1 MGKVIKFLI
10 LATFFLSGD
19 AFSQSKISNPPTP
32 PPQAP
37 QYDEYNSENRFND
50 FRSNWYRKAQI
61 KSEGIKYNEEGLKP
75 YLDDNY
81 INLLKDL
88 YEKKLERFPE
98 CVQVDL
104 CTDIRTKRLHYLVGK
119 TYSPRYKESPVY
131 PMRAQESGTQG
142 YVIVAFDINK
152 KGAAEN
158 VYKIESTC
166 TLANGQIQKNCE
178 VFDSATIKA
187 AKKVKY
193 YPATINGEPVEV
205 TNVPHKYTFELEG
218 QENQVVVDYPKR
230 ILRKI
235 EQFTN
240 KKQWVLLEDYARDL
254 HGRYELKYY
263 WIAEA
268 QFHKQNFDDAKIN
281 YKRLL
286 SFDAVADKVKGSAR
300 ERLLQINYSENNF
313 DERDGYCTTSGSYI
327 QHYLC
332 GINYLTIGDS
342 VSGVYFFIS
351 ALKYMKSSKVKNSNL
366 QTTMLDLMEMQ
377 RDYLFEDLSKLN

>member
-1 MGKVIKFLI
+1 VGKVIKFLI
-10 LATFFLSGD
+10 LATFFLCGD
-19 AFSQSKISNPPTP
+19 ALGQSKISNPPTP

-37 QYDEYNSENRFND
+37 QYDEYNSDNRFND
-50 FRSNWYRKAQI
+50 FRSSWYREAEI

-75 YLDDNY
+75 YLDDNF

-88 YEKKLERFPE
+88 YKKKLERFPE
-98 CVQVDL
+98 CVRIDF
-104 CTDIRTKRLHYLVGK
+104 CNDTKTKRLNFLVGT
-119 TYSPRYKESPVY
+119 TYSPKYKAGPVY
-131 PMRAQESGTQG
+131 PTRALENGTQG

-152 KGAAEN
+152 KGAPEN
-158 VYKIESTC
+158 IYKVESSC
-166 TLANGQIQKNCE
+166 TLKNGKINKGCE
-178 VFDSATIKA
+178 VFDKAVIKA
-187 AKKVKY
+187 AEKVKY
-193 YPATINGEPVEV
+193 YPATINGKPVEV

-240 KKQWVLLEDYARDL
+240 RKQWVLLEDYARDL

-300 ERLLQINYSENNF
+300 ERLLQMNYSENNF
-313 DERDGYCTTSGSYI
+313 NERDGYCTASGSYI

-332 GINYLTIGDS
+332 GLNYLTIGDS
-342 VSGVYFFIS
+342 TSGVYFFIRS
-351 ALKYMKSSKVKNSNL
+351 LRQMKSTKTKNSSL

>member
-37 QYDEYNSENRFND
+37 QYDEYNSDNRFND
-50 FRSNWYRKAQI
+50 FRSSWYREAEI

-75 YLDDNY
+75 YLDDNF

-88 YEKKLERFPE
+88 YKKKLERFPE
-98 CVQVDL
+98 CVRIDF
-104 CTDIRTKRLHYLVGK
+104 CNDTKTKRLNFLVGT
-119 TYSPRYKESPVY
+119 TYSPKYKAGPVY
-131 PMRAQESGTQG
+131 PTRALENGTQG

-152 KGAAEN
+152 KGAPEN
-158 VYKIESTC
+158 IYKVESSC
-166 TLANGQIQKNCE
+166 TLKNGKINKGCE
-178 VFDSATIKA
+178 VFDKAVIKA
-187 AKKVKY
+187 AEKVKY
-193 YPATINGEPVEV
+193 YPATINGKPVEV

-240 KKQWVLLEDYARDL
+240 RKQWVLLEDYARDL

-300 ERLLQINYSENNF
+300 ERLLQMNYSENNF
-313 DERDGYCTTSGSYI
+313 NERDGYCTASGSYI
-327 QHYLC
+327 QYYLC
-332 GINYLTIGDS
+332 GLNYLTIGDS
-342 VSGVYFFIS
+342 ASGVYFFIRS
-351 ALKYMKSSKVKNSNL
+351 LSQMKSTKTKNSSL

>member
-37 QYDEYNSENRFND
+37 QYDEYNSDNRFND
-50 FRSNWYRKAQI
+50 FRSSWYREAEI

-75 YLDDNY
+75 YLDDNF

-88 YEKKLERFPE
+88 YKKKLERFPE
-98 CVQVDL
+98 CVRIDF
-104 CTDIRTKRLHYLVGK
+104 CNDTKTKRLNFLVGT
-119 TYSPRYKESPVY
+119 TYSPKYKAGPVY
-131 PMRAQESGTQG
+131 PTRALENGTQG

-152 KGAAEN
+152 KGAPEN
-158 VYKIESTC
+158 IYKVESSC
-166 TLANGQIQKNCE
+166 TLKNGKINKGCE
-178 VFDSATIKA
+178 VFDKAVIKA
-187 AKKVKY
+187 AEKVKY
-193 YPATINGEPVEV
+193 YPATINGKPVEV

-313 DERDGYCTTSGSYI
+313 NERDGYCTASGSYI

-332 GINYLTIGDS
+332 GLNYLTIGDS
-342 VSGVYFFIS
+342 ASGVYFFIRS
-351 ALKYMKSSKVKNSNL
+351 LRQMKSTKTKNSNL

>member
-50 FRSNWYRKAQI
+50 FRSSWYREAQI

-75 YLDDNY
+75 YLDDNF

-88 YEKKLERFPE
+88 YKKKLERFPE
-98 CVQVDL
+98 CVRIDF
-104 CTDIRTKRLHYLVGK
+104 CNDTKTKRLNFLVGT
-119 TYSPRYKESPVY
+119 TYSPKYKAGPVY
-131 PMRAQESGTQG
+131 PTRALENGTQG

-152 KGAAEN
+152 KGAPEN
-158 VYKIESTC
+158 IYKVESSC
-166 TLANGQIQKNCE
+166 TLKNGKIKKNCE
-178 VFDSATIKA
+178 VFDKATIKA

-193 YPATINGEPVEV
+193 YPATINGKPVEV

-300 ERLLQINYSENNF
+300 ERLLQMNYSENNF
-313 DERDGYCTTSGSYI
+313 NERDGYCTASGSYI

-332 GINYLTIGDS
+332 GLNYLTIGDS
-342 VSGVYFFIS
+342 ASGVYFFIRS
-351 ALKYMKSSKVKNSNL
+351 LRQMKSTKTKNSNL

-377 RDYLFEDLSKLN
+377 RDYLSEDLSKLN

>member
-1 MGKVIKFLI
+1 VGKVIKFLI
-10 LATFFLSGD
+10 LATFFLCGD
-19 AFSQSKISNPPTP
+19 ALGQSKISNPPTP

-37 QYDEYNSENRFND
+37 QYDEYNSDNRFND
-50 FRSNWYRKAQI
+50 FRSSWYREAEI

-75 YLDDNY
+75 YLDDNF

-88 YEKKLERFPE
+88 YKKKLERFPE
-98 CVQVDL
+98 CVRIDF
-104 CTDIRTKRLHYLVGK
+104 CNDTKTKRLNFLVGT
-119 TYSPRYKESPVY
+119 TYSPKYKAGPVY
-131 PMRAQESGTQG
+131 PTRALENGTQG

-152 KGAAEN
+152 KGAPEN
-158 VYKIESTC
+158 IYKVESSC
-166 TLANGQIQKNCE
+166 TLKNGKINKGCE
-178 VFDSATIKA
+178 VFDKAVIKA
-187 AKKVKY
+187 AEKVKY
-193 YPATINGEPVEV
+193 YPATINGKPVEV

-240 KKQWVLLEDYARDL
+240 RKQWVLLEDYARDL

-300 ERLLQINYSENNF
+300 ERLLQMNYSENNF
-313 DERDGYCTTSGSYI
+313 NERDGYCTASGSYI

-332 GINYLTIGDS
+332 GLNYLTIGDS
-342 VSGVYFFIS
+342 TSGVYFFIRS
-351 ALKYMKSSKVKNSNL
+351 LRQMKSTKTKNGNL